1 MLYFIHT
8 VGKLIFLA
16 HAHVSRPVVYH
27 RDLEHVNKHR
37 PLVYRD
43 LEYVNKHR
51 PLVFRDLAL
60 ANVYRPLVYRDLEL
74 S

>member
-43 LEYVNKHR
+43 L
-51 PLVFRDLAL
+51 AL
-60 ANVYRPLVYRDLEL
+60 DNVYRPLVYRDLEL